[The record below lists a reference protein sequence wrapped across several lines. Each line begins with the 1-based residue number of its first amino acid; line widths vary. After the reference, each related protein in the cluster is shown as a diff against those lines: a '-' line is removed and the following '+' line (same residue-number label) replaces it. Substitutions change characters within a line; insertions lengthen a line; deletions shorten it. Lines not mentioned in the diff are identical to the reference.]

1 MAWNEPGGSGK
12 NPDPWGGNK
21 NNQKPPDLDKMI
33 QQFLAKLQAIFKSGP
48 KMPGSIPPVFSK
60 GYSWGLGLILA
71 VIFAIWVLAGFF
83 IVNPA
88 EQGVILRL
96 GKYSDTVNPGLHWMA
111 RFIDS
116 KYLVDVQKIYS
127 FALQNDFLTKSS
139 EQGDLPNPYVI
150 VEKAVPVD
158 VLDKPNADRS
168 KNVVNVELTVQYRI
182 SDPRAYLFNVVNPD
196 DTIQQVAAGA
206 LSDVIGKMKLDEV
219 LTTGR
224 ESLSSGVLV
233 RIKRVLQTYNA
244 GLDVVAVTLRKV
256 QAPDQVKAAFNDVN
270 RADQEKAT
278 YIQQAQAYA
287 SKVVPLALG
296 VAARI
301 LADANAYQQQVV
313 LGAQA
318 EIAKYQALLSVY
330 KISPELTRERMYLE
344 SMQTVF
350 ENTSKIL
357 IDVNGSN
364 NMLYLPID
372 KLVQSVKPE
381 DIAQEAVGNTGTP
394 YSNLSAA
401 TLINSASNQ
410 DQSTVGT
417 EVNSGSH

>member
-21 NNQKPPDLDKMI
+21 NNQQPPDLDKLIKQFI
-33 QQFLAKLQAIFKSGP
+33 QKLQTLFKSGP
-48 KMPGSIPPVFSK
+48 KLPGTLPPVFSQ
-60 GYSWGLGLILA
+60 GYSWGLGVILA
-71 VIFAIWVLAGFF
+71 VILAIWVLAGFF

-111 RFIDS
+111 RFIDT
-116 KYLVDVQKIYS
+116 KYLVDVRKIYS
-127 FALQNDFLTKSS
+127 FSLQNDFLTKSS
-139 EQGDLPNPYVI
+139 EQGDLPNPYAV
-150 VEKAVPVD
+150 VEKNVPV
-158 VLDKPNADRS
+158 VPLDKSGADRS

-182 SDPRAYLFNVVNPD
+182 ADPRAYLFNVVNPD

-224 ESLSSGVLV
+224 ESLSLGVLEK
-233 RIKRVLQTYNA
+233 IKHVLQTYNA
-244 GLDVVAVTLRKV
+244 GLEVVAVTLRKV
-256 QAPDQVKAAFNDVN
+256 QAPDQVRAAFNDVN

-287 SKVVPLALG
+287 SKVVPLAQG

-330 KISPELTRERMYLE
+330 KTSPDLTRERMYIE
-344 SMQTVF
+344 TMQTVF

-357 IDVNGSN
+357 VDVNGSN

-372 KLVQSVKPE
+372 KLVQSVKAE
-381 DIAQEAVGNTGTP
+381 DITQQAVNNTPTP
-394 YSNLSAA
+394 YSNLSAP
-401 TLINSASNQ
+401 INAAQ
-410 DQSTVGT
+410 DQSTVST
-417 EVNSGSH
+417 ETNDGSH